1 MNYIDK
7 FKLNK
12 TISLVTGG
20 AGGIGT
26 EVCKSLLDAGSR
38 VILADIN
45 SKKSEKLINKL
56 NNKYIEFYK
65 LDSTSEESLH
75 SLSKFIIKKYKRL
88 DILINC
94 IGICFN
100 EKAEKVGYGGGP
112 GSRSRKCV
120 KTEGPGPSKCS
131 VSLQRGC
138 KNQEIQGP

>member
-12 TISLVTGG
+12 KISLVTGG

-26 EVCKSLLDAGSR
+26 EICKSLLDAGSR

-45 SKKSEKLINKL
+45 SKKSKKLINKL
-56 NNKYIEFYK
+56 KNKNIEFYQ
-65 LDSTSEESLH
+65 LDSTSEESIN

-100 EKAEKVGYGGGP
+100 
-112 GSRSRKCV
+112 
-120 KTEGPGPSKCS
+120 
-131 VSLQRGC
+131 
-138 KNQEIQGP
+138 